1 MGPCEKFTSWCGR
14 KAKNFESVFHMP
26 GLQAADA
33 TSLRDIAAG
42 PNLQGIPMARKDKRS
57 AVQIARVQRID

>member
-1 MGPCEKFTSWCGR
+1 
-14 KAKNFESVFHMP
+14 MP
-26 GLQAADA
+26 GLQAAGA

-42 PNLQGIPMARKDKRS
+42 PNLQGIPTARKDKRS